1 MLQQMEVLKQSQQ
14 NNFDH
19 LPDDIVLLILNKLW
33 EAKWICRCLIG
44 SKRFAS
50 LISHI
55 NNVSVK
61 SPHYV
66 STWLEQEKGSTSVFD
81 YLVGLKD
88 IVYLHLEE
96 RFFRE
101 VGLESSWLPILKWKI
116 CDFDINVKSFIFVK
130 ASWLERVELPLAKD
144 EKDEEEEEGEE
155 EEDEYMQLHPTNIAV
170 VCFDDACMRLNI
182 VMDMIEKHQ
191 MLRSITISD
200 IKNQGKIV
208 VSGNQIS
215 ELRDLERAKLLM
227 TEVDSGRAEL
237 LLKYCHLPSLH
248 LPKSKFMMGCL
259 SLVYIRCVN
268 PSSDDEGD
276 DVNDDDM
283 SAGSFDGE
291 GEAFNEAVKEILA
304 KHKSKLNT
312 VAAAAQN

>member
-1 MLQQMEVLKQSQQ
+1 MKVLKQSQQ

-19 LPDDIVLLILNKLW
+19 LPDNIVLLILNKLW
-33 EAKWICRCLIG
+33 EAKWICRCLIV

-66 STWLEQEKGSTSVFD
+66 STWLEQETGSTSVFD

-96 RFFRE
+96 RFF
-101 VGLESSWLPILKWKI
+101 
-116 CDFDINVKSFIFVK
+116 
-130 ASWLERVELPLAKD
+130 
-144 EKDEEEEEGEE
+144 GE
-155 EEDEYMQLHPTNIAV
+155 LHPTNIAV

-182 VMDMIEKHQ
+182 VMDMIKKHQ
-191 MLRSITISD
+191 MLQSITISD
-200 IKNQGKIV
+200 IKNRGKIV

-215 ELRDLERAKLLM
+215 GLRDLERAKLLM
-227 TEVDSGRAEL
+227 PEVDSGRAEL
-237 LLKYCHLPSLH
+237 LLNS
-248 LPKSKFMMGCL
+248 
-259 SLVYIRCVN
+259 
-268 PSSDDEGD
+268 

-283 SAGSFDGE
+283 LAGSFDGEE